1 MFTYKRLTKGLLG
14 SNTYILWE
22 TDSRQCAII
31 DAGNATEAVWEIVT
45 KEQLQVKYII
55 LTHAHYDHI
64 YYYEEYGQQAPKA
77 QTVAHPLDDA
87 MLPSPRLNASEI
99 FGPAR
104 KFQQVNLQVED
115 GDCLLLGQ
123 EQLHIYHTPGHT
135 PGGICIRADQYLF
148 TGDTLFYDGF
158 GRTDL
163 GAGSIQEMSASIER
177 LYAMNPEWI
186 VLPGHGI
193 ATTIGREARE
203 NPYMDF

>member
-22 TDSRQCAII
+22 TDSRACAII
-31 DAGNATEAVWEIVT
+31 DAGNPTFAVQEIVE
-45 KEQLQVKYII
+45 KEALTVQYII

-64 YYYEEYGQQAPKA
+64 YYFEEYRLQAPHAK
-77 QTVAHPLDDA
+77 TVAHPLDDA
-87 MLPSPRLNASEI
+87 MLPNPRLNASEI
-99 FGPAR
+99 FGPQR
-104 KFQQVNLQVED
+104 RFSQVDFCVTE
-115 GDCLLLGQ
+115 GDCLPLGNG
-123 EQLHIYHTPGHT
+123 QLKIYHTPGHT
-135 PGGICIRADQYLF
+135 PGGICIQADQYLF

-163 GAGSIQEMSASIER
+163 GAGSVQDMSASIER

-193 ATTIGREARE
+193 ATTIGREATE